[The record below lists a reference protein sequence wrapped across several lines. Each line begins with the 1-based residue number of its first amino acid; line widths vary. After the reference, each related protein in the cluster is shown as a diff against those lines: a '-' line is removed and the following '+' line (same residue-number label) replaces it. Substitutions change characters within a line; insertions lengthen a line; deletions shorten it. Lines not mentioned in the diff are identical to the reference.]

1 VNGNQQIAEG
11 AEMTTVKQADA
22 RLQAAQNLDEL
33 LETIRTVH
41 AELDEDDRSNLDLT
55 DLPTF
60 GGQEPDDTAAVWS
73 WDAERL
79 LVGLCVSEFRIQPR
93 DELFGET

>member
-1 VNGNQQIAEG
+1 
-11 AEMTTVKQADA
+11 MTTVKQADA

-79 LVGLCVSEFRIQPR
+79 LVGLCVSKFRIQPR